1 MKASEAHVKPQR
13 LRRQTIEC
21 EEMFMPH
28 TTFVTFMGSGDE
40 MSSVS
45 AGGDAYLA
53 KLSIKQRNTFRFFE
67 AFKHQTTH
75 TNDAAT
81 KRDKGAD
88 AMKKL

>member
-1 MKASEAHVKPQR
+1 
-13 LRRQTIEC
+13 
-21 EEMFMPH
+21 
-28 TTFVTFMGSGDE
+28 MGSVDD
-40 MSSVS
+40 MSSVNV
-45 AGGDAYLA
+45 GGDAYLA
-53 KLSIKQRNTFRFFE
+53 KLSTKQRNTFQFFE